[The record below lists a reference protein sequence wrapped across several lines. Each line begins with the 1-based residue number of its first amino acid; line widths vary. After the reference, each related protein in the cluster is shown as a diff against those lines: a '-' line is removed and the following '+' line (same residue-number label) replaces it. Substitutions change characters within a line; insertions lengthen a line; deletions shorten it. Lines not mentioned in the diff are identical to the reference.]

1 MRAGFLK
8 QGFVNVMAT
17 RAFQDSTTRG
27 FDSRLA
33 SFQRV
38 SLLRDSSFDL
48 RPVPVERFQHMH
60 TMKTLTCQTA
70 APSKDAFHWMRPLS
84 KKKGYSNS
92 YDHGANQLMWYNKP
106 NRYEQD

>member
-1 MRAGFLK
+1 MRIAPLKKAWLK

-38 SLLRDSSFDL
+38 SLLRDSSSAATFRKESGNTAGDASL
-48 RPVPVERFQHMH
+48 RGVGDGWDQFG
-60 TMKTLTCQTA
+60 
-70 APSKDAFHWMRPLS
+70 D
-84 KKKGYSNS
+84 
-92 YDHGANQLMWYNKP
+92 
-106 NRYEQD
+106 

>member
-1 MRAGFLK
+1 MLKEPVVAPMGVGFLK

-38 SLLRDSSFDL
+38 SLLRDNLFDL
-48 RPVPVERFQHMH
+48 PPVPVDR
-60 TMKTLTCQTA
+60 A
-70 APSKDAFHWMRPLS
+70 
-84 KKKGYSNS
+84 SN
-92 YDHGANQLMWYNKP
+92 HGTQ
-106 NRYEQD
+106 